1 MLGKTLLRKGPPM
14 DKTESLIEQTGRLL
28 TQVEGLQ
35 QAIKQLQVDLNRHS
49 LVLDQHLT
57 RLRKKPASGPL
68 IKPLSAQERRSTPRR
83 KGNPVSVHITDPRGA
98 GDPFQGWVVDRSA
111 GGLRLLVD
119 EAIPAGT
126 LLKVRP
132 SKAHGNFPWIQVK
145 VKSCYPERR
154 SWNLGCQFLEKLTW
168 EDLQLFG

>member
-1 MLGKTLLRKGPPM
+1 M
-14 DKTESLIEQTGRLL
+14 DRTEKLIEQTERLL
-28 TQVEGLQ
+28 TQVETLQ
-35 QAIKQLQVDLNRHS
+35 QAIKQLQMDLNRHG
-49 LVLDQHLT
+49 LVLDQHLA
-57 RLRKKPASGPL
+57 RLRTKKGPTPQL
-68 IKPLSAQERRSTPRR
+68 RPLSTKERRSTPRR
-83 KGNPVSVHITDPRGA
+83 KGNPISVHVTDGEET

-132 SKAHGNFPWIQVK
+132 TKAHAAFPWVAVK
-145 VKSCYPERR
+145 VKSCYPERK
-154 SWNLGCQFLEKLTW
+154 SWNLGCQFLEKLSW